1 MQESQTSEVKL
12 PDDDPVAVQMMI
24 EYLYRHTYTPPSPGT
39 HASTLKAELSATANS
54 AKRKKEIEQ
63 WGAPFVG
70 NKRMKEQDGRPSSNN
85 SSPGAAIPAT
95 PSSSDSIHPT
105 RQSLFSLG
113 TQPAASPASAHSASQ
128 SGTQPT
134 RLPVFGSY
142 SVQLTP
148 NPPLPSTQPSEPNQA
163 PPSNLCLHAK
173 VYALGE
179 KYGIW
184 LLKVF
189 ALRSFEAEVESH
201 LQSKDFLLAIEEAY
215 TSTIEEDR
223 RLRDVIVKTMKKHKD
238 LLKKPSVQAI
248 VKSTQL
254 GYDLLMKFAS
264 EEEEK

>member
-24 EYLYRHTYTPPSPGT
+24 EYLYRHTYTPPLPGT
-39 HASTLKAELSATANS
+39 HASTLKAELSATASS

-63 WGAPFVG
+63 WGASFIG

-85 SSPGAAIPAT
+85 SSPGATMPAT

-105 RQSLFSLG
+105 RQSLFSTT
-113 TQPAASPASAHSASQ
+113 TQPAQRSI
-128 SGTQPT
+128 
-134 RLPVFGSY
+134 FDSY

-148 NPPLPSTQPSEPNQA
+148 NPPLPSPQPSGPNQA

-184 LLKVF
+184 LLKAF

-201 LQSKDFLLAIEEAY
+201 LQSKDFLSAIEEAY

-264 EEEEK
+264 EEDEK